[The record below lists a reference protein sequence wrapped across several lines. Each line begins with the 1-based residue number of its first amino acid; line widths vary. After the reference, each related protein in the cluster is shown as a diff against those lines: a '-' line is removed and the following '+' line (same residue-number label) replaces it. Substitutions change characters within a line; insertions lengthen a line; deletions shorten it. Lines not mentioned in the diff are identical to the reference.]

1 MRKLSG
7 IFLVGLCLGAIGTI
21 VVTATR
27 DAAPAAQPIAVTQD
41 VTTMSESPEPA
52 PAKTPTPG
60 PSTAPSTAPKTDPVS
75 KVDTVGK
82 VDAAALD
89 RLVPGGEVSAV
100 VFDRE
105 AGATGAAVFSAHA
118 ERAYTS
124 ASLVKLLI
132 ALAVLDR
139 DGPADQVKRMLSR
152 SDDELASR
160 FWSGYGGP
168 VIVTRWAAK
177 LGLTGTRAPADPG
190 RWGDTRIT
198 AADVVKIYRYLLD
211 RASAGTRGTILTALR
226 GATEA
231 GSDGFRQYFGIPDA
245 VGERPWAV
253 KQGWSCCLPTRMLH
267 TSGLVGDGDRYIVA
281 VLTEHPQA
289 VSYATG
295 SKRVTAVVS
304 ALFG

>member
-21 VVTATR
+21 AVTATR
-27 DAAPAAQPIAVTQD
+27 DATPAAQPIAVTEE
-41 VTTMSESPEPA
+41 VTTMSETPPEPS
-52 PAKTPTPG
+52 PAKTPTPS
-60 PSTAPSTAPKTDPVS
+60 PSTTPKTGPVS
-75 KVDTVGK
+75 KVDTTIGK

-105 AGATGAAVFSAHA
+105 AGATVVSAHA
-118 ERAYTS
+118 DRAYTS

-132 ALAVLDR
+132 ALTVLDQ

-168 VIVTRWAAK
+168 AIVTRWAAK

-226 GATEA
+226 GATES

-245 VGERPWAV
+245 AGDRPWAV
-253 KQGWSCCLPTRMLH
+253 KQGWSCCRPTRMLH
-267 TSGLVGDGDRYIVA
+267 TSGVVGDGDRYIVA
-281 VLTEHPQA
+281 VLTEHPEA

-295 SKRVTAVVS
+295 SKRLTAVVS